1 MTYAWGIVVD
11 NNECRFGKIRADLNL
26 NWQPMYL
33 KISSGIQVWNN
44 LLFVICIYNNV
55 VMNES

>member
-1 MTYAWGIVVD
+1 MW
-11 NNECRFGKIRADLNL
+11 FGKIRADLNL
-26 NWQPMYL
+26 NWQPMYMV
-33 KISSGIQVWNN
+33 IENIFRYIQVWNI